1 MSLTNLPQWHAL
13 QKHYQWMR
21 HQNLNG
27 LFQTNPN
34 RFQDFS
40 LNHADIFVDFSKNL
54 INQETIDLL
63 IALAMAV
70 KLPEAMDAL
79 FTGEPV
85 NITENL
91 PALHPK
97 LRDKT
102 NQSLSSFKTMYG
114 LIEQIKQRPDIK
126 HIIHLG
132 IGGSY
137 LGPKMAVYALAQ
149 AQTLRCHFISHVGDP
164 ILNELLETVQPN
176 HCLLIAAS
184 KSFDTIE
191 TIMNLKLMLTW
202 LNKNKVS
209 LEDHC
214 FAITQFPD
222 KAKILG
228 IPEHN
233 ILTLD
238 AGIGGR
244 YSLCSVM
251 GLTLA
256 LMIGVDQ
263 FNQFLSGAYA
273 MDQHF
278 IHAPLP
284 KNIPVLLGLINLW
297 YRNFYGSHAAAIL
310 PYHPGLK
317 YFPAYLQQLIMESQG
332 KSTQIDHTP
341 VDYATGPV
349 VFGEFGLNAQ
359 HSFYQLLHQGTELIP
374 IDFIM
379 ALHNPQL
386 SDEHQQFMMANV
398 LSQSQAFMTGKTTTC
413 AHETLSGNRPST
425 ILALTQLSPFTLG
438 ALVALY
444 EHKVFVE
451 SVIWHINPFD
461 QWSVNYGKQLCR
473 DLLHQIKNKT
483 IDPNM
488 DDSTQGWLKLYFE
501 TSYRFQ
507 R

>member
-27 LFQTNPN
+27 LFKTNPN
-34 RFQDFS
+34 RFQNFS

-54 INQETIDLL
+54 IIQETIDLL
-63 IALAMAV
+63 IALATAA

-79 FTGEPV
+79 FKGESV
-85 NITENL
+85 NTTENL

-102 NQSLSSFKTMYG
+102 NQPLAFKTMYG

-149 AQTLRCHFISHVGDP
+149 AQTLQCHFISHIGDP
-164 ILNELLETVQPN
+164 ILKELLETEPN

-184 KSFDTIE
+184 KSFNTIE
-191 TIMNLKLMLTW
+191 TIMNLKLVLAW
-202 LNKNKVS
+202 FNKNKVS
-209 LEDHC
+209 LADHC

-222 KAKILG
+222 KAKNLG
-228 IPEHN
+228 IPERN

-256 LMIGVDQ
+256 LMIGIEP
-263 FNQFLSGAYA
+263 FNQFLAGAYA

-278 IHAPLP
+278 INAPLS

-297 YRNFYGSHAAAIL
+297 YRNFYGSHATAIL
-310 PYHPGLK
+310 PYHSGLK

-332 KSTQIDHTP
+332 KSIRIDRTP
-341 VDYATGPV
+341 VDYATGPI

-386 SDEHQQFMMANV
+386 SEEQQQFMIANV
-398 LSQSQAFMTGKTTTC
+398 LSQSRAFMTGKTTTC
-413 AHETLSGNRPST
+413 AHETLPGNRPST

-451 SVIWHINPFD
+451 SVIWQINPFD

-473 DLLHQIKNKT
+473 DLLHHMKHKT

-488 DDSTQGWLKLYFE
+488 DDSTQGWLTLFQNIN
-501 TSYRFQ
+501 RFQ